1 MVNTSQFNGLKMAK
15 YGTYRDNFDAK
26 GRKKVNRRI
35 GPNKSVAES
44 HG

>member
-1 MVNTSQFNGLKMAK
+1 MVNTLQFNGLKMGK
-15 YGTYRDNFDAK
+15 YGTYHNNLDAK